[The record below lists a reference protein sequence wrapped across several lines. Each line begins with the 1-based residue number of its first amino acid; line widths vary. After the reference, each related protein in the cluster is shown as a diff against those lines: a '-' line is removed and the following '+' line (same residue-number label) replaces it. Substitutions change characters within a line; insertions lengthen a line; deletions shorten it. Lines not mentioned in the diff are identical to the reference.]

1 MQIIFGISPTFTHL
15 PGPRSSVAFISGF
28 EEPAIAMGI
37 AAKRPRVHV
46 VELGPFGFRY
56 YRGSFKSFESAPPK
70 YTWRKVDYRVEDTV
84 VYADLQGSE
93 PMVDGLNYP

>member
-1 MQIIFGISPTFTHL
+1 
-15 PGPRSSVAFISGF
+15 
-28 EEPAIAMGI
+28 MGI